1 MQNKPQRNAAIEA
14 LRFLIIFQICL
25 WHMYWPIIDAGFLG
39 VEFFFILSGVFLYK
53 NATKINSPGVLSYTI
68 SKMKKFWFKMI
79 IALIF
84 THIIFCQKLLAEF
97 QENWLHPILRF
108 VSESLLLQNIG
119 PFEGGLNKPL
129 WFFSVLIYGGA
140 LVYAFTKYYTKLS
153 IRIIFPIIIISF
165 LAFTFKNGSQ
175 EALENWNVIHFI
187 PLALIRGI
195 CEIGFG
201 VIIGYIYFN
210 NSETFKSHIKELNI
224 ISIISL
230 ILYLA
235 IIISNRHF
243 SQYAFIFIP
252 VIICTALTSDTFFN
266 KILDGNIWSFLGK
279 LSFDIFIIHYP
290 LVAIFRHFLH
300 VEAGIPIWIVAM
312 LYYIVLIPCAFVFD
326 MITVKIQK
334 MFLKKT
340 TL

>member
-1 MQNKPQRNAAIEA
+1 M
-14 LRFLIIFQICL
+14 
-25 WHMYWPIIDAGFLG
+25 HWPNTDAGFLG
-39 VEFFFILSGVFLYK
+39 VEFFFILSGIFLYK
-53 NATKINSPGVLSYTI
+53 NATKTNSPGVLFYTI
-68 SKMKKFWFKMI
+68 SKLKKFWFKMI
-79 IALIF
+79 VALIF
-84 THIIFCQKLLAEF
+84 THIVFYKSLFAEF

-140 LVYAFTKYYTKLS
+140 LVHAFTKYYTKLS

-243 SQYAFIFIP
+243 SQYAFILIP
-252 VIICTALTSDTFFN
+252 IIICTALTSDTFFN
-266 KILDGNIWSFLGK
+266 KILDGNIWRILGK

-326 MITVKIQK
+326 MITVKMHKNILNKQSSK
-334 MFLKKT
+334 
-340 TL
+340 